1 MQRKIGAY
9 IRVST
14 EEQASAFEG
23 SLANQRY
30 RAKSYVDLKNSQ
42 EKGWGSIVE
51 FYVDDGYSAKDTKRP
66 AYQRMISDLKR
77 KKIDFILVSD
87 LSRLSRNLLDFCEL
101 LNFLEKHKANFL
113 SIKEQFDTSTSV
125 GRLMVYL
132 VITLAQFER
141 EQTSERVSLGVYARG
156 MRGLL
161 NGARPILGLDKNP
174 DKPGTYV
181 VNDNEA
187 ESVRK
192 IFRHFLN
199 TGSRA
204 KTIQELEKEG
214 IEPKIGRKYGSL
226 KIDEKWTSQTLGGLL
241 SSAAYIGFHE
251 VNKANKN
258 ADQDTLKL
266 HQRYQL
272 VKASWPGIVPEAE
285 FYEAQRLLQEAQKL
299 ERVRLEGAED
309 RFYILSG
316 ILRCCDCGHPLVGQA
331 AHGEKSIHR
340 YYGHTRAGAKFDCR
354 YKRIPAEEVEAA
366 VLEYLWDATKDA
378 GYLSRIETNI
388 KSMNNVR
395 SLDVAREKKSVKE
408 RINGLK
414 VRRENLLKMQGHSTD
429 AEALQEMA
437 KMFEAMTKE
446 LAGLE
451 RQLKQLEEMPERT
464 QIVSE
469 STQEISERLHG
480 FARGFKKAG
489 GAMKKRLIR
498 RALKQVLVTPEG
510 LKMYMLLAGQEDIPN
525 HQLKLVR
532 EESLGDNKTPLYV
545 LTRRASGE
553 DSKLVVLRSD
563 NELIGDPGEI
573 RTPDLMLRRHLLY
586 PTELRDRMPFYKH
599 RRP

>member
-1 MQRKIGAY
+1 MKMQRKIGAY

-14 EEQASAFEG
+14 EEQAAAFEG
-23 SLANQRY
+23 SLDNQRY

-161 NGARPILGLDKNP
+161 NGARPILGFDKHP
-174 DKPGTYV
+174 DKPGSYV
-181 VNDNEA
+181 INKKEA

-192 IFRHFLN
+192 IFRFFMN

-204 KTIQELEKEG
+204 KTIQELEREG
-214 IEPKIGRKYGSL
+214 IKPKLSGKYGSL
-226 KIDEKWTSQTLGGLL
+226 KIDEKWSAQTLGNLL
-241 SSAAYIGFHE
+241 NSAAYMGFHE

-258 ADQDTLKL
+258 ADQEKLKP

-272 VKASWPGIVPEAE
+272 VKATWPAIISEAE
-285 FYEAQRLLQEAQKL
+285 FYETQRLLQEAAKL

-316 ILRCCDCGHPLVGQA
+316 ILRCCDCGHPMVGQA
-331 AHGEKSIHR
+331 AHGGKAIHR
-340 YYGHTRAGAKFDCR
+340 YYGHTRVGAKLDCKH
-354 YKRIPAEEVEAA
+354 KRIPAEEVEAA
-366 VLEYLWDATKDA
+366 VLEYLWDGTRKA
-378 GYLSRIETNI
+378 GYLSQIEENI
-388 KSMNNVR
+388 KSMCNVH
-395 SLDVAREKKSVKE
+395 SIDLAREK
-408 RINGLK
+408 RGLRDNINGLR
-414 VRRENLLKMQGHSTD
+414 VQRDNLLKMQSRATD
-429 AEALQEMA
+429 EEALEEMA
-437 KMFEAMTKE
+437 KIFEAKTKE

-451 RQLKQLEEMPERT
+451 RELKRLEDQPEQTQL
-464 QIVSE
+464 VSE
-469 STQEISERLHG
+469 SKQEIEERLKE
-480 FARGFKKAG
+480 FERGFKKAN

-498 RALKQVLVTPEG
+498 RVLKQVLVTPEG

-532 EESLGDNKTPLYV
+532 EESVGGDKTPLYA
-545 LTRRASGE
+545 LTKRASGD
-553 DSKLVVLRSD
+553 DSKLSVLRSD
-563 NELIGDPGEI
+563 IRKIGDPDTT
-573 RTPDLMLRRHLLY
+573 RTYDLLLRRQLLY
-586 PTELRDRMPFYKH
+586 PAELRDRWIWTAQT
-599 RRP
+599 